1 MSSFDVNG
9 IEGVQLTKL
18 NAVSDARGSFIK
30 FEPAQQL
37 LSNLDSF
44 AFSINPKAGTIRGLH
59 FQVEPYAE
67 EKIITC
73 VQGSIFDAII
83 DLRPDSKSLGRVA
96 TFELSSSNGMQVFLP
111 KGIAHGFQTLTQDTI
126 VHYCLTS
133 KYSSESSY
141 SINPFGNL
149 GIAWPML
156 DFLVSEKDADGISLP
171 FAAQQFAKSLGL

>member
-1 MSSFDVNG
+1 M
-9 IEGVQLTKL
+9 LAKT
-18 NAVSDARGSFIK
+18 
-30 FEPAQQL
+30 P
-37 LSNLDSF
+37 
-44 AFSINPKAGTIRGLH
+44 
-59 FQVEPYAE
+59 
-67 EKIITC
+67 
-73 VQGSIFDAII
+73 GSIFDAII